1 MPPCSE
7 LYQPKRKEVL
17 IKQAKCINCLGGWVR
32 LTSFLDAFNT
42 RGDIFPQTT
51 MITRLDLVVAD
62 KEAKG
67 SRLDWAAAPYC
78 LQQTGLVVPTTWPPE
93 TSPTK

>member
-62 KEAKG
+62 KEAKSG
-67 SRLDWAAAPYC
+67 RLDGAPV
-78 LQQTGLVVPTTWPPE
+78 LFTTDRPGGPHYLA
-93 TSPTK
+93 S

>member
-62 KEAKG
+62 KEAKSG
-67 SRLDWAAAPYC
+67 RLDGAPV
-78 LQQTGLVVPTTWPPE
+78 LFTTDRPGDLHY
-93 TSPTK
+93 SAS